1 MSKVK
6 LLLRGSVLQ
15 ALESIVAIAVGFITL
30 PLMLKHLGADLYGV
44 WVLVGGFTTL
54 LYIFDLGFASSVT
67 RSVASTIAVKN
78 YEKTN
83 SIVNSA
89 LVIYSGLAL
98 VILLVVGA
106 IAMFYQPDVIRQVM
120 SPGQFQWVIMIVGL
134 SIAIEFPFKAFAGLT
149 SAHLR
154 YDLVAAYRI
163 ITKLLNTAALFYLLF
178 NNYGLVAIAV
188 LQLVTGIVSN
198 LFFFFMAK
206 NVYRELDV
214 APSYISRDIM
224 KELFHFSSWAFLID
238 INRMLKERIDLFFIG
253 GYVSLAAVSIYYVPV
268 RLVEYTLQLLYKALN
283 LSLPILTGNSSKGE
297 PEKFRENL
305 ILFNRINVYFA
316 VLTFF
321 FFLLYGKTILYYW
334 MGASFDSDSAYLI
347 LLVLMGA
354 RLSALSSNGFNNAL
368 YAQAKHKVIAYINF
382 MEAIATAILLM
393 LFLVVTNKGPLGA
406 AAAIAIPLCLGRLVV
421 LPWWALKILAVRDG
435 ASLVWQSYRP
445 LVLLVLVCIAYA
457 LMPLNAQLSLA
468 HVIYGFVCLLSVL
481 VYAGM
486 ELQLREREYLR
497 GFFKKV
503 GGKFSNA

>member
-1 MSKVK
+1 MSNAN

-15 ALESIVAIAVGFITL
+15 ALESIVAIVVGFVTL
-30 PLMLKHLGADLYGV
+30 PLMLKHLGADLYGL

-89 LVIYSGLAL
+89 LVIYSGLAF
-98 VILLVVGA
+98 VILAVVAG
-106 IAMFYQPDVIRQVM
+106 IALFYQLDNQVISR
-120 SPGQFQWVIMIVGL
+120 SQFQWVIMIVGL

-154 YDLVAAYRI
+154 YDLVASYRI

-178 NNYGLVAIAV
+178 NNYGLVAIAA
-188 LQLVTGIVSN
+188 LQLVTGIISN
-198 LFFFFMAK
+198 LFFFFMARS
-206 NVYRELDV
+206 VYRELEV
-214 APSYISRDIM
+214 APHYISRDIM
-224 KELFHFSSWAFLID
+224 RELFHFSAWAFLID

-253 GYVSLAAVSIYYVPV
+253 GFVSLAAVTIYYVPV

-283 LSLPILTGNSSKGE
+283 LSLPVLTGNSSKGE
-297 PEKFRENL
+297 PEKFRANL

-321 FFLLYGKTILYYW
+321 FFMLYGKTILYYW
-334 MGASFDSDSAYLI
+334 MGASFDFESAYLI

-382 MEAIATAILLM
+382 MEAIATAILLT
-393 LFLVVTNKGPLGA
+393 LLLVVANKGPLGA
-406 AAAIAIPLCLGRLVV
+406 AAAIAIPLSLGRLVL
-421 LPWWALKILAVRDG
+421 LPWWALKILEVREG
-435 ASLVWQSYRP
+435 AAMVWQSYRP
-445 LVLLVLVCIAYA
+445 LALLVLGCIVYGFI
-457 LMPLNAQLSLA
+457 PLSAQLSLA
-468 HVIYGFVCLLSVL
+468 HVIYGIVCLLAVL
-481 VYAGM
+481 AYAAM
-486 ELQLREREYLR
+486 ELQSREREYLR
-497 GFFKKV
+497 GFFKKI

>member
-1 MSKVK
+1 MSNAK

-15 ALESIVAIAVGFITL
+15 ALESIVAIVVGFVTL
-30 PLMLKHLGADLYGV
+30 PLMLKHLGVDLYGL
-44 WVLVGGFTTL
+44 WVLVGGFTSL

-98 VILLVVGA
+98 VILAVVAA
-106 IAMFYQPDVIRQVM
+106 IALFYPLDNQQVISR
-120 SPGQFQWVIMIVGL
+120 SQFQWVIMIVGL
-134 SIAIEFPFKAFAGLT
+134 SIAIEFPFKAFAGLA

-154 YDLVAAYRI
+154 YDLVASYRI
-163 ITKLLNTAALFYLLF
+163 VTKLLNTAVLFYLLF
-178 NNYGLVAIAV
+178 NNYGLVAIAA
-188 LQLVTGIVSN
+188 LQLVTGIISN
-198 LFFFFMAK
+198 LFFFYMARS
-206 NVYRELDV
+206 VYRELDV
-214 APSYISRDIM
+214 ASHYVSRDIM
-224 KELFHFSSWAFLID
+224 KELFHFSAWAFLID

-253 GYVSLAAVSIYYVPV
+253 GFVSLAAVSIYYVPV

-297 PEKFRENL
+297 PEKFRTNL
-305 ILFNRINVYFA
+305 ILFNRINVYFS

-321 FFLLYGKTILYYW
+321 FFMLYGKSILYYW
-334 MGASFDSDSAYLI
+334 MGTGFDFESAYLI

-382 MEAIATAILLM
+382 MEAIATAILLT
-393 LFLVVTNKGPLGA
+393 LFLVVADKGPLGA
-406 AAAIAIPLCLGRLVV
+406 AAAIAIPLSVGRLVL
-421 LPWWALKILAVRDG
+421 LPWWALKILEVHEGTA
-435 ASLVWQSYRP
+435 LVWQSYRP
-445 LVLLVLVCIAYA
+445 LVLLVLGCIVYG
-457 LMPLNAQLSLA
+457 LMPLPAQLSIA
-468 HVIYGFVCLLSVL
+468 HLIYGIACALVVL
-481 VYAGM
+481 AFAAM
-486 ELQLREREYLR
+486 ELEARERDYVR
-497 GFFKKV
+497 GFFKKI

>member
-1 MSKVK
+1 MSKAK

-30 PLMLKHLGADLYGV
+30 PLMLKHLGADLYGI

-67 RSVASTIAVKN
+67 RSVASTIATKN

-89 LVIYSGLAL
+89 LVIYSGLAML
-98 VILLVVGA
+98 ILLVVGA
-106 IAMFYQPDVIRQVM
+106 IAVFYQLDSQQVISR
-120 SPGQFQWVIMIVGL
+120 SAFQWVIMIVGL

-154 YDLVAAYRI
+154 YDLVASYRI
-163 ITKLLNTAALFYLLF
+163 VTKLLNTGVLFYLLF
-178 NNYGLVAIAV
+178 NNYGLVAIAI
-188 LQLVTGIVSN
+188 LQLATGIVSN
-198 LFFFFMAK
+198 LFFLYMARS
-206 NVYRELDV
+206 VYRELQV
-214 APSYISRDIM
+214 APRYISRDIM

-253 GYVSLAAVSIYYVPV
+253 GFVSLAAVSIYYVPV

-297 PEKFRENL
+297 PEKFRANL
-305 ILFNRINVYFA
+305 ILFNRINVYFV

-334 MGASFDSDSAYLI
+334 MGASFDYDSAYLI

-382 MEAIATAILLM
+382 MEAIVTAILLT
-393 LFLVVTNKGPLGA
+393 LFLVVSNKGALGA
-406 AAAIAIPLCLGRLVV
+406 AVAIAIPLCLGRLVV
-421 LPWWALKILAVRDG
+421 LPWWALRILDMRDG
-435 ASLVWQSYRP
+435 RTLVWQSYRP
-445 LVLLVLVCIAYA
+445 LMLLILGCLAYAAMPLAAQFSVVHVLYGLVCLVA
-457 LMPLNAQLSLA
+457 
-468 HVIYGFVCLLSVL
+468 VL
-481 VYAGM
+481 VYAAL
-486 ELQLREREYLR
+486 ELQPREREYLGNLFR
-497 GFFKKV
+497 KV
-503 GGKFSNA
+503 GGKLSKA